1 MQSIG
6 DVLISQAREFAANR
20 DLLEAKYT
28 YIKNRIRFECS
39 LGTLSIASLEE
50 INAWLTKY

>member
-1 MQSIG
+1 MRG
-6 DVLISQAREFAANR
+6 

-28 YIKNRIRFECS
+28 YIKNRIRFERS